1 MLQTYNNHENIT
13 CIKIRKLQMMSCDSG
28 EINDGRFAD
37 CLLALKIRAMRLVF
51 VNKAAYTTVKQN
63 PAPNLWL
70 VLKDQME
77 KKQKNKELNVM

>member
-1 MLQTYNNHENIT
+1 
-13 CIKIRKLQMMSCDSG
+13 MMSCDSG

-77 KKQKNKELNVM
+77 